1 MSAQAVGDLIPVLPK
16 TELHVHIEGTLEPE
30 MMFEVAERNRVEI
43 PFRDVEAV
51 RAAYRFTDLQSFLDI
66 YYQGA
71 AVLQTED
78 DFDDLMSAYLRR
90 AAADGVRHAEI
101 FFDPQTH
108 TERGIPFAVFMDGFR
123 AAIARTGHQYGVTA
137 ELILCFLRHL
147 GPDAA
152 AETLTEA
159 EPHLEGVVAVG
170 VDSTEIGH
178 PPEPYADVYGRAGAL
193 GLRTVAHAGEEGPAA
208 YIRGALDALRAER
221 IDHGIRCVEDP
232 DLVKRLRDERI
243 PLTLC
248 PISNVKIRQFERIE
262 DHVLP
267 QLMDAGVLITVNSDD
282 PAYFGGYVADNY
294 RAVANAFEL
303 GVADVVMLAR
313 NSIEASFLSNARK
326 AVLLDEVD
334 RVAEGPPRADR
345 GRKIDGT
352 QEPETEPAG
361 GRGSTSRTGR
371 S

>member
-1 MSAQAVGDLIPVLPK
+1 MSAQADGGLIPLLPK

-30 MMFEVAERNRVEI
+30 MMFELAGRNRVEI
-43 PFRDVEAV
+43 PFRDVEAA
-51 RAAYRFTDLQSFLDI
+51 RAGYRFTDLRSFLDI

-71 AVLQTED
+71 AVLKTED
-78 DFDDLMSAYLRR
+78 DFEDLMSAYLRR

-108 TERGIPFAVFMDGFR
+108 TARGIPFAVFMDGFR
-123 AAIARTGHQYGVTA
+123 AAIARAEHEDGITA
-137 ELILCFLRHL
+137 ALILCFVRHL

-170 VDSTEIGH
+170 LDSTEIGH
-178 PPEPYADVYGRAGAL
+178 PPEAYADVYGRARAL

-208 YIRGALDALRAER
+208 YIRGALDTLRAER
-221 IDHGIRCVEDP
+221 IDHGIRCVEDI

-248 PISNVKIRQFERIE
+248 PLSNVKTQQFERIE

-267 QLMDAGVLITVNSDD
+267 QLMQAGVLVTINSDD

-294 RAVANAFEL
+294 RAVADAFAF

-313 NSIEASFLSNARK
+313 NSIEASFLPGGRK
-326 AVLLDEVD
+326 AELLHEVD
-334 RVAEGPPRADR
+334 RIAEDPPPAD
-345 GRKIDGT
+345 
-352 QEPETEPAG
+352 
-361 GRGSTSRTGR
+361 
-371 S
+371 